1 MKSREYPNFYEN
13 IKEARDRLNRTI
25 VLYDGLPYSIMAIT
39 DHMPDGI
46 FRAWLDPLGSER
58 NEGLK
63 QFYYLVTHWG
73 FDHPALPKQLD
84 DLLEKYPDCGVLR
97 KHLNSPKFNRF
108 RPFQL
113 GMCNVGTQVY
123 YVERRPIRPA
133 MQQGLVKSAIFET
146 LITAGS
152 RQDNP
157 KRGVESVEIHSPA
170 FRDCILGDHYPAR
183 QVLAALSDPRIAH
196 DALAFHRD
204 FALVRG
210 PIEMMFLAYRSDII
224 GVLPK
229 NNFDFVRLG
238 KEFKYC
244 AEVVEELG
252 LFHRVI

>member
-1 MKSREYPNFYEN
+1 MKMREYPNFYEN
-13 IKEARDRLNRTI
+13 IKEARDRLGRTV
-25 VLYDGLPYSIMAIT
+25 VLYDGLPYHIIAIT

-46 FRAWLDPLGSER
+46 FRAWLDPVGEKR
-58 NEGLK
+58 TEENK
-63 QFYYLVTHWG
+63 QFIYTVSNYG
-73 FDHPALPKQLD
+73 PDHPALPKMLD
-84 DLLEKYPDCGVLR
+84 ELYEKFPNTGILR

-108 RPFQL
+108 RPFRL

-133 MQQGLVKSAIFET
+133 MQQGLVKSALYET

-157 KRGVESVEIHSPA
+157 KRHLESVEMNTPA

-183 QVLAALSDPRIAH
+183 QVLQALQDPRIAH
-196 DALAFHRD
+196 DALAFHRE

-210 PIEMMFLAYRSDII
+210 PIEMLFLAYRSDII

-238 KEFKYC
+238 REFKYC

-252 LFHRVI
+252 LFHRII